1 MPELP
6 EVEYARKVAAS
17 VAEGERIESVIC
29 EDDPIVFEGVTP
41 AKIKRSLK
49 GRRVLTARRHGKQFW
64 LELDSGSS
72 LMIHL
77 GMTGHIRTPG
87 SRRLKLAADPE
98 TVDEQWPPRFV
109 KLELAFASGEKL
121 AFTNARRFGRV
132 RIEKDPMSVP
142 PVSKLGFDP
151 VESPPG
157 EMGFR
162 EALAKRR
169 GLIKSL
175 LLNQRFVAGVG
186 NWIADEILYQAG
198 IDPSRTANSLSPE
211 ESDRIYGKL
220 LEIIRFA
227 ISVDAN
233 KQRFPKDWLFHYRW
247 GKTEGAKTADGETIV
262 FDTIG
267 GRTTAWVPSIQQ

>member
-6 EVEYARKVAAS
+6 EVEYARKIAAS
-17 VAEGERIESVIC
+17 VAEGECIESVVC
-29 EDDPIVFEGVTP
+29 ADDPIVFEGVTP
-41 AKIKRSLK
+41 AKIKRSLR
-49 GRRVLTARRHGKQFW
+49 GRRVLALRRHGKQFW

-87 SRRLKLAADPE
+87 ARRLKLAADSE
-98 TVDEQWPPRFV
+98 AVDQEWPPRFA
-109 KLELAFASGEKL
+109 KLELVFTSGERL

-132 RIEKDPMSVP
+132 RIEKDPRSVP

-151 VESPPG
+151 VVSPPG
-157 EMGFR
+157 ESAFR
-162 EALAKRR
+162 DALAKRR
-169 GLIKSL
+169 GSIKSL

-198 IDPSRTANSLSPE
+198 IDPSRAANSLRPE
-211 ESDRIYGKL
+211 EADRVYVKL
-220 LEIIRFA
+220 LEIIHFA

-247 GKTEGAKTADGETIV
+247 GKTDGIKTAKGQDIV

-267 GRTTAWVPSIQQ
+267 GRTTAWVPSVQK